1 MTKKYSF
8 NDRFENVYEVINN
21 EKNFIGSYYEYFIDV
36 GMTDTEKIEQ
46 IEYCEAIK
54 ND

>member
-8 NDRFENVYEVINN
+8 DDYFENVYEVINN
-21 EKNFIGSYYEYFIDV
+21 VNIFLGSYYEYFIEV
-36 GMTDTEKIEQ
+36 GMTDAEKIEQ